1 MVTRNDEIR
10 EGDLV
15 RVWETREGVVVG
27 RYGDGYYEVL
37 VKIPHGKSLV
47 RACRAQ
53 DLVLVQHPLANSR

>member
-1 MVTRNDEIR
+1 VDAKTDEIR

-37 VKIPHGKSLV
+37 VKLPQGKSLV
-47 RACRAQ
+47 RACREQ
-53 DLVLVQHPLANSR
+53 DLALVQHPAVDE

>member
-1 MVTRNDEIR
+1 MDAQKDEIR

-37 VKIPHGKSLV
+37 VKLPQGKSLV
-47 RACRAQ
+47 RACREQ
-53 DLVLVQHPLANSR
+53 DLALVQHPSVNE

>member
-1 MVTRNDEIR
+1 MDAQKDKIQ

-37 VKIPHGKSLV
+37 VRLPHGRSLV
-47 RACRAQ
+47 RACREQ
-53 DLVLVQHPLANSR
+53 DLILVQHPAADV